1 MLRQT
6 MMALRIR
13 RALAAAPRRGISS
26 GGVVCSAEVRAA
38 LDRRGPVVALESTI
52 ITHGMPYPR
61 NLEVA
66 RAVEARVRA
75 GGAVPATVAVLDG
88 KLRVGLSDAELERVA
103 VAGDRGA
110 AVKCSRRDLADV
122 ASRSANDGALVG
134 ATTVAGTAVAAHLA
148 GVEVFAT
155 GGIGGVHRGAEAT
168 FDVSADLVEL
178 GRTPIL
184 VVCAGV
190 KSILD
195 VPKTLEVLETQGVAV
210 IGYGTDDLAAFFAA
224 RSSDNNK
231 INRAPLRYDDA
242 AGVAGWLAKNAE
254 LGLASGAV
262 LAVPNPA
269 PMDGDA
275 IDGAIAAALEAAAA
289 RGVSGKDATPFLL
302 AKLEEVTGGASLE
315 ANVALVLNNA
325 RVAAEIAV
333 ARARGGPARRPP
345 DVAVVGASTVD
356 VVGRAGGPC
365 AGTSAPGAAS
375 TTFGG
380 VGRNVA
386 VAAARAGAS
395 TTLATAAEPRS
406 LAALAADGVDASF
419 AAATA
424 ASSTYVAVHD
434 GAGDLVGAVFAED
447 AAPRPAAGAV
457 AAAVAGARVVVA
469 DANGDAAT
477 YAALLDALT
486 DDQALWLEPTSAAK
500 AGAAFAALLPRV
512 AVVTPAE
519 RELDPLLAALGADV
533 NGGVGER
540 ALRLA
545 EAMREAAGDA
555 GDRAVLVTRGDRG
568 ALLAVAGDDVV
579 TSFPAPKPPRV
590 VSSNGAGDAL
600 CGVAAA
606 AVARGADLRSA
617 ARAGL
622 AAAALTLGS
631 PGSAPPGVDGAWLD
645 GILSGK

>member
-1 MLRQT
+1 

-168 FDVSADLVEL
+168 FDASAGAGKEYEPPKLGISHPFPAQVSADLVEL

-262 LAVPNPA
+262 LAVRTSA
-269 PMDGDA
+269 HGRRRS
-275 IDGAIAAALEAAAA
+275 AARSPRLEA
-289 RGVSGKDATPFLL
+289 RGRLRQDATPFLL

-333 ARARGGPARRPP
+333 ARAGGGPARRPP
-345 DVAVVGASTVD
+345 T
-356 VVGRAGGPC
+356 PC

-380 VGRNVA
+380 VGRNIA
-386 VAAARAGAS
+386 VAALRRRNRRFAA
-395 TTLATAAEPRS
+395 AAEPRS

-434 GAGDLVGAVFAED
+434 GAGDLVGAVFAE
-447 AAPRPAAGAV
+447 
-457 AAAVAGARVVVA
+457 
-469 DANGDAAT
+469 
-477 YAALLDALT
+477 
-486 DDQALWLEPTSAAK
+486 
-500 AGAAFAALLPRV
+500 
-512 AVVTPAE
+512 
-519 RELDPLLAALGADV
+519 
-533 NGGVGER
+533 GGR
-540 ALRLA
+540 QR
-545 EAMREAAGDA
+545 R
-555 GDRAVLVTRGDRG
+555 RRRRRG
-568 ALLAVAGDDVV
+568 
-579 TSFPAPKPPRV
+579 
-590 VSSNGAGDAL
+590 
-600 CGVAAA
+600 GVAA
-606 AVARGADLRSA
+606 
-617 ARAGL
+617 RASS
-622 AAAALTLGS
+622 S
-631 PGSAPPGVDGAWLD
+631 PTPTATPRPTPP
-645 GILSGK
+645 SSTP

>member
-155 GGIGGVHRGAEAT
+155 GGIGGV
-168 FDVSADLVEL
+168 SADLVEL

-315 ANVALVLNNA
+315 ANVALVLNN
-325 RVAAEIAV
+325 
-333 ARARGGPARRPP
+333 
-345 DVAVVGASTVD
+345 
-356 VVGRAGGPC
+356 
-365 AGTSAPGAAS
+365 
-375 TTFGG
+375 
-380 VGRNVA
+380 N
-386 VAAARAGAS
+386 AARA
-395 TTLATAAEPRS
+395 
-406 LAALAADGVDASF
+406 
-419 AAATA
+419 
-424 ASSTYVAVHD
+424 
-434 GAGDLVGAVFAED
+434 
-447 AAPRPAAGAV
+447 
-457 AAAVAGARVVVA
+457 
-469 DANGDAAT
+469 
-477 YAALLDALT
+477 
-486 DDQALWLEPTSAAK
+486 
-500 AGAAFAALLPRV
+500 
-512 AVVTPAE
+512 
-519 RELDPLLAALGADV
+519 
-533 NGGVGER
+533 
-540 ALRLA
+540 ALR
-545 EAMREAAGDA
+545 
-555 GDRAVLVTRGDRG
+555 
-568 ALLAVAGDDVV
+568 
-579 TSFPAPKPPRV
+579 
-590 VSSNGAGDAL
+590 
-600 CGVAAA
+600 
-606 AVARGADLRSA
+606 
-617 ARAGL
+617 
-622 AAAALTLGS
+622 S
-631 PGSAPPGVDGAWLD
+631 PS
-645 GILSGK
+645 